1 VLSLQGEHIDI
12 REIHS
17 IGQMGSNISEADVR
31 NAIAGNQN
39 SVPPFFKGNSKS
51 SSLFTGDVVGAKHRL
66 KGIPT
71 YGFWGKPG
79 SVDGYRYQAL
89 NQLDRIVA
97 SIHTD
102 LASKVHNSEMCGFLR
117 AMLNRSSEFVR
128 ALFKYITNSYAE
140 LIETFTDSAQ
150 TWDFV
155 CHCVE
160 HIFSHEF
167 NVARSILRGHDLKS
181 QGFNER
187 MLWTSLRNVVVQE
200 SFLAVGIANHSSLS
214 GAYSKFLLKN
224 SQSSEVVVM
233 KRKLENMEVKVEAL
247 NAKVAKFDT
256 RIKAAEGTANK
267 AANEATK
274 KKT

>member
-1 VLSLQGEHIDI
+1 MLSLQGEHIDI

-39 SVPPFFKGNSKS
+39 SVPPFFKGTSKS
-51 SSLFTGDVVGAKHRL
+51 SSLFTGDSVGAKHRL

-71 YGFWGKPG
+71 YEFWGKPG

-89 NQLDRIVA
+89 NQLDRIVS
-97 SIHTD
+97 SIHMH
-102 LASKVHNSEMCGFLR
+102 LSMKVQNSEMRGFLK

-128 ALFKYITNSYAE
+128 SLFEYITNSCAE

-167 NVARSILRGHDLKS
+167 KVARSILRGHDLK
-181 QGFNER
+181 
-187 MLWTSLRNVVVQE
+187 
-200 SFLAVGIANHSSLS
+200 A
-214 GAYSKFLLKN
+214 
-224 SQSSEVVVM
+224 
-233 KRKLENMEVKVEAL
+233 
-247 NAKVAKFDT
+247 
-256 RIKAAEGTANK
+256 
-267 AANEATK
+267 
-274 KKT
+274 

>member
-1 VLSLQGEHIDI
+1 L
-12 REIHS
+12 
-17 IGQMGSNISEADVR
+17 A
-31 NAIAGNQN
+31 
-39 SVPPFFKGNSKS
+39 
-51 SSLFTGDVVGAKHRL
+51 AK
-66 KGIPT
+66 
-71 YGFWGKPG
+71 GKPG
-79 SVDGYRYQAL
+79 SVEGYRYQAL
-89 NQLDRIVA
+89 NQLDWIVA
-97 SIHTD
+97 SIQTD
-102 LASKVHNSEMCGFLR
+102 LSSKVHNSEMRGFLK
-117 AMLNRSSEFVR
+117 AMLTHSSEFVR
-128 ALFKYITNSYAE
+128 ALFDYITNSYAE

-167 NVARSILRGHDLKS
+167 NVARSILRVHDLKS

-187 MLWTSLRNVVVQE
+187 MLWTSLRTIVVQE

-233 KRKLENMEVKVEAL
+233 KRKLENMEVKVEAV
-247 NAKVAKFDT
+247 NAKVAKFDA

-267 AANEATK
+267 AVNEASK
-274 KKT
+274 EKT